1 MVQSFEEF
9 CGGTLWDETRLLN
22 GSYPEF
28 TDCFQQTLLVW
39 VPCGFLWLS
48 APFYLYHLLNVDG
61 VTRPHSFLSVAK
73 TFVSGVLFF
82 LSIIELLRDANNKDD
97 EEANKRTH
105 NSLFVAHSLKAATY
119 LLTVVLI
126 YLERIRGFVTSG
138 VLFIFWFLTLVVS
151 IIPFYTLIEQDVYH
165 KDFFRFSIFYVYFF
179 LILVQFVLHCFAEK
193 ITRRGYYELNTKQ
206 CLEVESSFLSR
217 LTFWWMTGLII
228 IGYKKPLEEADISEL
243 HPRDKSD
250 VVIPTFDEAWKKE
263 YAKHEN
269 IREKSVSYSPPAQSI
284 NREHRSSEKTP
295 LLSRQP
301 SVTYETGKPAKKENK
316 GSLFKVLC
324 KIYGPSFLR
333 AWFCKFMYDLMQFTS
348 PILLSALISYTT
360 NKNAGGKNTE
370 PEWYGYTLAGAFFIV
385 SFLQS
390 TFFHQNFHIG
400 MSTGMRARSAMIAA
414 VYKKSL
420 TMNNQA
426 RKTSTVGEIVNLMGV
441 DCQRLQDMSGYLWM
455 LWSAP
460 FQIVLAT
467 LLLWQQLGPSVLAGL
482 AVMIL
487 LIPINGAISV
497 KQRNMQTALM
507 RYKDARLKLMN
518 EVLSG
523 IKVLKLYAWEKS
535 FQKKILDIR
544 NKELDILKRYGYL
557 QAFSTFSFT
566 CAPFLVTLASFAT
579 YVLISDENYLDAQK
593 AFVSLSLFNILRFP
607 INLLP
612 MMISYVIQLNVSI
625 TRLSKFLKNGD
636 LDPDSVQHRPLEGV
650 AIKVEGGTFSWDKE
664 LQPALKDIDLE
675 IKDGTLVAVV
685 GTVGAGKSSLVSSF
699 LGEMEK
705 LNGNVN
711 IKGSIAYVP
720 QQAWIQ
726 NATVRDNILFG
737 KEMDQCKYN
746 NVVEACALK
755 SDFEILTGGDLT
767 EIGEKGI
774 NLSGGQ
780 KQRISLARAV
790 YNNADVYM
798 LDDPLSAVDSH
809 VGKHIFKNVVGREG
823 LLQHK
828 TRVLVTHGI
837 HWLPMV
843 DTVVVMSDGVISE
856 MGSYEE
862 LMSHEGPFAQFLKAY
877 LTQKSE
883 TEDDEEEEEED
894 PEIQQMKSKI
904 LERLES
910 VTSDTGTATS
920 GDESKVRKR
929 SSKGHAKKTALSRGI
944 STFDA
949 LECKSLPTPTKDKK
963 DVEKLIEDEKRE
975 KGKVAWKVFMMYLRA
990 IGLGAAFWIFIL
1002 YLLYQGASIAS
1013 NIWLSQWT
1021 DDKELQ
1027 DRSKANTT
1035 EYKDRNMMFLGVY
1048 GGLGIVQG
1056 IMVLIYSL
1064 VAILGQVRASG
1075 QLHYDMLNNIMKAP
1089 MAFFDT
1095 TPVGRIVNRFS
1106 SDVATIDSML
1116 PMNFRMFLGT
1126 TINTLST
1133 LVVITYST
1141 PIFLAVVLPL
1151 AIVYYLMQKFYIP
1164 TSRQLQRLESTTKSP
1179 IFNHFSET
1187 INGAS
1192 TLRAYK
1198 EQPRFIQES
1207 LDRVDKNISFYFT
1220 KIASNRWLGWRL
1232 EFIGN
1237 LIVFSAALFAVV
1249 SNISG
1254 GLVGLSVSYA
1264 LQVTSALNS
1273 LVRNSSDL
1281 ETNVVSVERLK
1292 EYAEV
1297 ETEAEWIRPFR
1308 RPPHDWPNT
1317 GACNFIDY
1325 KTRYREGLDLVIR
1338 GISCQIL
1345 GGEKVGIVGRT
1356 GAGKSSLMMALFRL
1370 IEASDGSIV
1379 IDGQRISDMGLHDL
1393 RSKLTILPQDPVL
1406 FSGSL
1411 RMNLDPFDQYT
1422 DSQIWTSLE
1431 HAHLKKFVSELPER
1445 LSHECGEGGGSLSV
1459 GQRQLICLART
1470 LLRKTKILVLDEATA
1485 AVDMETDE
1493 LIQKTI
1499 REEFKDCTILTIAHR
1514 LNTILDYDK
1523 VMVLDQGL
1531 IKEYDSPDSLLKDKS
1546 TVFYGMAKAA
1556 NIVS

>member
-1 MVQSFEEF
+1 
-9 CGGTLWDETRLLN
+9 
-22 GSYPEF
+22 
-28 TDCFQQTLLVW
+28 
-39 VPCGFLWLS
+39 
-48 APFYLYHLLNVDG
+48 
-61 VTRPHSFLSVAK
+61 
-73 TFVSGVLFF
+73 
-82 LSIIELLRDANNKDD
+82 
-97 EEANKRTH
+97 
-105 NSLFVAHSLKAATY
+105 
-119 LLTVVLI
+119 
-126 YLERIRGFVTSG
+126 
-138 VLFIFWFLTLVVS
+138 
-151 IIPFYTLIEQDVYH
+151 
-165 KDFFRFSIFYVYFF
+165 
-179 LILVQFVLHCFAEK
+179 
-193 ITRRGYYELNTKQ
+193 
-206 CLEVESSFLSR
+206 
-217 LTFWWMTGLII
+217 
-228 IGYKKPLEEADISEL
+228 
-243 HPRDKSD
+243 
-250 VVIPTFDEAWKKE
+250 
-263 YAKHEN
+263 
-269 IREKSVSYSPPAQSI
+269 
-284 NREHRSSEKTP
+284 
-295 LLSRQP
+295 
-301 SVTYETGKPAKKENK
+301 
-316 GSLFKVLC
+316 
-324 KIYGPSFLR
+324 
-333 AWFCKFMYDLMQFTS
+333 MYDLMQFTS

-420 TMNNQA
+420 TMNNEA

-487 LIPINGAISV
+487 LIPLNGAISV

-877 LTQKSE
+877 LTHKAE

-949 LECKSLPTPTKDKK
+949 LECKPLPTPTKDKK

-1445 LSHECGEGGGSLSV
+1445 LSHECGEGGGNLSV

-1531 IKEYDSPDSLLKDKS
+1531 IKEYDSPDSLLKDKT